1 MQSVKRFNVRITE
14 IVEGV
19 FIKFL
24 LSRRPP
30 GGFEI
35 DHPCDGATAADRLA
49 RLVCHRHLRHHR
61 PRVL

>member
-1 MQSVKRFNVRITE
+1 MRITE

-19 FIKFL
+19 FRTFSF
-24 LSRRPP
+24 SRRPP

-49 RLVCHRHLRHHR
+49 RLVRHRHLRHHR